1 MAVTLTLYKTL
12 YGSNPVYI
20 FSGVTPDLAA
30 DKVNDMVK
38 AMADACEALEAGV
51 TGPPGSMIYTGT
63 AVTGTGTGISAT
75 VAGSK
80 EDDLYINTSTDA
92 YYQASAENTWDYKGS
107 IKGSP
112 GTNGTNGTDGVSPTA
127 TVTKSGAV
135 ATISITDANG
145 TTTATVSDGVTGWTE
160 GTLVDGSNTLTD
172 ATSLYSATG
181 MSGASITVGASW
193 ATGHTARVGIT
204 FAASSTFSYPSGWV
218 CVGDDCSGG
227 DFTFSQGSSYWL
239 TIECRPDGTW
249 MFCLKVPA

>member
-30 DKVNDMVK
+30 DKVNDMIK

-51 TGPPGSMIYTGT
+51 TGPPGSQIYTGT
-63 AVTGTGTGISAT
+63 AVTGTTTGIEAT

-80 EDDLYINTSTDA
+80 KDDFYLNTSTG
-92 YYQASAENTWDYKGS
+92 YYYTASAANTWDYKGGL
-107 IKGSP
+107 KGA
-112 GTNGTNGTDGVSPTA
+112 NGTSPTA

-135 ATISITDANG
+135 ATITITDANG
-145 TTTATVSDGVTGWTE
+145 TTSETVSDGVTGWTE

-172 ATSLYSATG
+172 AASLYSATG
-181 MSGASITVGASW
+181 MSGASITVGSGW
-193 ATGHTARVGIT
+193 TTGNTARVGIT
-204 FAASSTFSYPSGWV
+204 FAASSTFSYPAGWV

-239 TIECRPDGTW
+239 TVECRPDGTW
-249 MFCLKVPA
+249 MTCQKVPA

>member
-1 MAVTLTLYKTL
+1 MAVELTLYKTL

-20 FSGVTPDLAA
+20 FTGVTPDLAA

-80 EDDLYINTSTDA
+80 KDDLYINTSTDA

-112 GTNGTNGTDGVSPTA
+112 GTNGTNGVSPVA
-127 TVTKSGAV
+127 TVTKVGSV
-135 ATISITDANG
+135 ATITITDKNG
-145 TTTATVSDGVTGWTE
+145 TTSETVSDGVTGWTE
-160 GTLVDGSNTLTD
+160 ETLVDGSNTLTD
-172 ATSLYSATG
+172 ATSLYTATG

-227 DFTFSQGSSYWL
+227 DFTFSQGESYWL
-239 TIECRPDGTW
+239 TIEARPDGTW
-249 MFCLKVPA
+249 MTCQKVPA

>member
-1 MAVTLTLYKTL
+1 MAVELTLYKTL

-20 FSGVTPDLAA
+20 FTGVTPDLAA
-30 DKVNDMVK
+30 DKVNDMIK
-38 AMADACEALEAGV
+38 AMADACEALKDGV
-51 TGPPGSMIYTGT
+51 TGPPGDDGADGSLIFTGT
-63 AVTGTGTGISAT
+63 AVTGTGTNISAAVT
-75 VAGSK
+75 GSK
-80 EDDLYINTSTDA
+80 ATDFYLNTSTGN
-92 YYQASAENTWDYKGS
+92 YYQATAPDTWDYKGNL
-107 IKGSP
+107 KG
-112 GTNGTNGTDGVSPTA
+112 
-127 TVTKSGAV
+127 
-135 ATISITDANG
+135 ANG
-145 TTTATVSDGVTGWTE
+145 QDGVTGWTE
-160 GTLVDGSNTLTD
+160 VTLVDGSNTLTD

-204 FAASSTFSYPSGWV
+204 FAASSTFSYPAGWV

>member
-12 YGSNPVYI
+12 YGGSEVYV

-30 DKVNDMVK
+30 DKVNDMIK

-51 TGPPGSMIYTGT
+51 TGPQGSILFSGT

-75 VAGSK
+75 VANSRTG
-80 EDDLYINTSTDA
+80 DYYLNDSTGN
-92 YYQASAENTWDYKGS
+92 YYKASAANVWDYLFNAKGA
-107 IKGSP
+107 
-112 GTNGTNGTDGVSPTA
+112 NGVSPTA
-127 TVTKSGAV
+127 TVTKTGSV
-135 ATISITDANG
+135 VTITITDANG
-145 TTTATVSDGVTGWTE
+145 TTSETVSDGVTGWTE

-181 MSGASITVGASW
+181 MAAASITVGSSW

-204 FAASSTFSYPSGWV
+204 FAASSTFSYPSAWV

-227 DFTFSQGSSYWL
+227 DFTFSQGSKYWL
-239 TIECRPDGTW
+239 TIEARPDATW
-249 MFCLKVPA
+249 MFCMKVPA